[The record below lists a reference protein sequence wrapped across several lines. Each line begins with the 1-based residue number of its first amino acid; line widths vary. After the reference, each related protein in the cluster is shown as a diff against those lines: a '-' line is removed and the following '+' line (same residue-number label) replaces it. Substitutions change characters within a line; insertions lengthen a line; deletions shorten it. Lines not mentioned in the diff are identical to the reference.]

1 MIEVGAISKCYTVLK
16 GGCKNN
22 MNVTA
27 GNNENRT
34 NETGPQKKTGS
45 IHSVGSG
52 IHLPFTTEENMTQWK
67 LGPKVNSEY

>member
-52 IHLPFTTEENMTQWK
+52 IHLPFTTEAKYDIMEVGAKSQ
-67 LGPKVNSEY
+67 